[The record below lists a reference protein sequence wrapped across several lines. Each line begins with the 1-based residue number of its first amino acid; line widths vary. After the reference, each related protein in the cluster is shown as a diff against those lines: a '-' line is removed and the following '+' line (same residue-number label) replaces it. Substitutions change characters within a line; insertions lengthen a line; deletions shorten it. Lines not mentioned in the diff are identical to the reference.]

1 VKRREVLAAIALA
14 AAPAFARA
22 AATPRVAL
30 LAESRSGQ
38 DGWRKRFAAEG
49 LRDGENVSLEFF
61 GWGVGEEYLLKVV
74 ASGPDAILVP
84 GGPHIAFFKKAT
96 TRIPIV
102 FWSFGGDPVGMGYV
116 QSLRRPGGNITGTTN
131 HAIAV
136 MEKGWEVMK
145 EMRPQAKRMGAFFD
159 AAYRENSWYPNVRDA
174 QIAAASRLKLE
185 RVEIVVPPDA
195 GAANAWR
202 AVRDARVDILDV
214 AGGYWDWAWDF
225 NEYLIQAAI
234 PAYWE
239 LPAHVRKGGLFSLVG
254 SMDEAMAEAVRM
266 VALIL
271 RGADPATMPVYDVRR
286 MELTLNLATARR
298 MRLEIPKAVLLR
310 TDTLVE

>member
-1 VKRREVLAAIALA
+1 MRRREALAVLAL
-14 AAPAFARA
+14 APAFARA

-30 LAESRSGQ
+30 LAQSPSGQ

-74 ASGPDAILVP
+74 ASGPDAILIP

-102 FWSFGGDPVGMGYV
+102 FWSFGGDPVEMGYV
-116 QSLRRPGGNITGTTN
+116 QSLRRPGGNVTGTTN

-145 EMRPQAKRMGAFFD
+145 EMRPKARRMGALFD
-159 AAYRENSWYPNVRDA
+159 TDFVKEAWYPSTRDS
-174 QIAAASRLKLE
+174 QLAAAARLKLE

-202 AVRDARVDILDV
+202 AVRDAHVDTLDV
-214 AGGYWDWAWDF
+214 AGGNWDWAWDF

-239 LPAHVRKGGLFSLVG
+239 LPVHVKKGGLFSLIG

-298 MRLEIPKAVLLR
+298 MKLEIPKAVLLR
-310 TDTLVE
+310 ADALVE